1 VLANP
6 TNSEVA
12 EAIGVTVRPSAQMYD
27 VAIVGAGP
35 AGLAAGV
42 YAASEGLHVAVV
54 EHEALG
60 GQAGTSSLI
69 RNYLGFPRGIS
80 GAELAFR
87 AFDQGWLFGAELI
100 YGNPATARDVDAGL
114 RVVMLANGSR
124 ISPFGGTRPRGVGR
138 RWRHLRRRR
147 CRGSRVCGSA
157 GVRCRRWELRR
168 TGGHAPRAVRRSG
181 HHPDSVKLA
190 GFVDGERLAL
200 PVRDDGVRRA
210 VNAEEGRRA
219 GVYAVNRAGEPGEVK
234 PLADRTAEQ
243 YGRCGV
249 RIGVTEVGQVRR
261 AIPVDHRP
269 DLRMA
274 GTERPDSDKTSPDT
288 SDGRGG
294 GCDGMERRTCDEQD
308 RNDVAVRLE
317 RGLIVQEMQPGP
329 VRLGQTVL
337 LLRRP

>member
-168 TGGHAPRAVRRSG
+168 TEPPRS
-181 HHPDSVKLA
+181 
-190 GFVDGERLAL
+190 
-200 PVRDDGVRRA
+200 
-210 VNAEEGRRA
+210 
-219 GVYAVNRAGEPGEVK
+219 
-234 PLADRTAEQ
+234 
-243 YGRCGV
+243 
-249 RIGVTEVGQVRR
+249 
-261 AIPVDHRP
+261 
-269 DLRMA
+269 
-274 GTERPDSDKTSPDT
+274 
-288 SDGRGG
+288 
-294 GCDGMERRTCDEQD
+294 
-308 RNDVAVRLE
+308 
-317 RGLIVQEMQPGP
+317 
-329 VRLGQTVL
+329 
-337 LLRRP
+337 